1 VFKKRGLEAVK
12 KSMEQHFPPLA
23 DARGSDLARLSEP
36 RP

>member
-1 VFKKRGLEAVK
+1 MKQRRQEAVK

-23 DARGSDLARLSEP
+23 DARGSDLARLSEL